1 MHHDNDAQLMLKVAG
16 GEVSHFRD
24 LFERHYPRA
33 VSIAYRSL
41 GDMDMAEDTAM
52 EAFARIYDS
61 RQSYSARAKF
71 STFLFRVV
79 VNLCLNASRRKRA
92 IAMDELDESRVESP
106 DSDPAVL
113 AQRSAVGEAVREAV
127 ASLPGSQRMA
137 LVLTRY
143 EAMSYSEAADAMG
156 VSVGALES
164 LLHRA
169 KANLR
174 KKLAGLVE

>member
-41 GDMDMAEDTAM
+41 GDMDTAEDTAM

-61 RQSYSARAKF
+61 RQNYSPKAKF
-71 STFLFRVV
+71 STYLFRVV
-79 VNLCLNASRRKRA
+79 LNLCLNTSRRKRVLP
-92 IAMDELDESRVESP
+92 IDELDDSRVEAP
-106 DSDPAVL
+106 NSDPAIQVE
-113 AQRSAVGEAVREAV
+113 RSAVGDAVRKAIL
-127 ASLPGSQRMA
+127 SLPANQRTA
-137 LVLTRY
+137 LALTRY
-143 EAMSYSEAADAMG
+143 EQMSYTEAAEVMG
-156 VSVGALES
+156 VSVKALES

-169 KANLR
+169 KGNLR
-174 KKLAGLVE
+174 SRLVDLLE